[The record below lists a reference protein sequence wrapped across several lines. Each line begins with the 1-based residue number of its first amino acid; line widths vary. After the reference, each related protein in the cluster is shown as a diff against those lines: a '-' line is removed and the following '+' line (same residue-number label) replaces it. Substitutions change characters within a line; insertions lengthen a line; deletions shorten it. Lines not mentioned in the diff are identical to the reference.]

1 MTRKSR
7 KLIKVFFIVFNFIVI
22 FFYLLVCLV
31 PFLNAGKFWF
41 IAMLGLGFPLL
52 FLLVL
57 VFLIILLIVKSRWV
71 FLSLTALLVSWQ
83 QLSVVFAVRT
93 GREFNIEKPTGELRV
108 LSWNVSR
115 WDEFNKTLKGGVSFR
130 GLMMDFVKAQEA
142 DVLCF
147 QEFFESHYPQY
158 FDTNIPVLEKMG
170 FPYHYFFI
178 TSTEQEGNFQN
189 GMIIFSRYPIID
201 SGQYLLGAKKHSE
214 GLCYADISVQ
224 NQVFRVFA
232 AHLQSVG
239 FEREDYEGVGKIAG
253 LRSMLRKIK
262 NSYQLRS
269 EQAEMARGFIDASPH
284 PVIVC
289 GDLDDVPSSYVYF
302 RVKGKLQDAFL
313 RKGAGFGRT
322 FQFIS
327 PTLRIDYILADEK
340 FKIDQFARLK
350 VPYSSHY
357 PIIADLHF
365 IQQNN

>member
-1 MTRKSR
+1 MARKSK
-7 KLIKVFFIVFNFIVI
+7 KLIRGFFIVSNFVVV

-41 IAMLGLGFPLL
+41 VAMLGLAFPLL
-52 FLLVL
+52 LIFVL
-57 VFLIILLIVKSRWV
+57 VFLIILLIMRSRWV
-71 FLSLTALLVSWQ
+71 FLSLAALLISWQ
-83 QLSVVFAVRT
+83 QLSVVFAIRT
-93 GREFNIEKPTGELRV
+93 GKEFNVEKPQDELRV

-115 WDEFNKTLKGGVSFR
+115 WDEFNKKLKGGVSFR
-130 GLMMDFVKAQEA
+130 GLMMDVVKEQEA

-147 QEFFESHYPQY
+147 QEFFESHSPTY
-158 FDTNIPVLEKMG
+158 FDSNIPVLEKMG

-178 TSTEQEGNFQN
+178 TTTEGDGNFQN
-189 GMIIFSRYPIID
+189 GMIIFSRYPVID
-201 SGQYLLGAKKHSE
+201 SGQYLLAAKKHSE
-214 GLCYADISVQ
+214 GLCYVDIKVQ

-239 FEREDYEGVGKIAG
+239 FERQDYEGVGKIAG
-253 LRSMLRKIK
+253 LRSILSKIK

-269 EQAEMARGFIDASPH
+269 EQAEMARKFIDASPY

-302 RVKGKLQDAFL
+302 KVKGKLQDAFL

-350 VPYSSHY
+350 IPYSSHY
-357 PIIADLHF
+357 PIIADMHF
-365 IQQNN
+365 KEMPQ